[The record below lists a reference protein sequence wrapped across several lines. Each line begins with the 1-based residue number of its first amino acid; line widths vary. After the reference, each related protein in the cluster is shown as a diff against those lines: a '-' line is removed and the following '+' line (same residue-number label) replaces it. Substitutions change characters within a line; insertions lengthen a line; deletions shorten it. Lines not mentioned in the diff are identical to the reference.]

1 MFPNTQQDMQ
11 AGRGLD
17 SMRARTQA
25 PPQGTPNVTPA
36 DCLAHCQDQIAALLV
51 GRLALQPVAL
61 PSDLACAA
69 GMLRGQA
76 VRMYTQRFS
85 GSGFLSLTVARIETS
100 PGRLCSLTVVG
111 IPQPGA
117 GLPILGM
124 DLIGLSGSLSL
135 VAVDLAP
142 TDAQGDA
149 STWHSDCA
157 PLLRDLQRGTA
168 DALIPRKRPQF
179 TVDTFSALSVI
190 AGARNGTEEIVLRGL
205 TTFVQQ
211 ASDLWLRKQADCR
224 AHGAETE
231 SPRSQAELDRIRRWM
246 LAEQSNRKEH
256 NALSAIFGADFAA
269 RYLHGFLFDPPARIS
284 VPEGI

>member
-1 MFPNTQQDMQ
+1 MFPNTQQDVQ

-17 SMRARTQA
+17 SMQRRTQA
-25 PPQGTPNVTPA
+25 PLQGAPNVTPA
-36 DCLAHCQDQIAALLV
+36 DCLAHCQDQIAALLI

-61 PSDLACAA
+61 PPDLACAA
-69 GMLRGQA
+69 GMLRGQP

-85 GSGFLSLTVARIETS
+85 GSGFLSLTVARIEAS

-111 IPQPGA
+111 VPQPGA

-124 DLIGLSGSLSL
+124 DLIALSGSLSL

-142 TDAQGDA
+142 TDAQADA
-149 STWHSDCA
+149 PTWHSDCA
-157 PLLRDLQRGTA
+157 PLLRDLQQQTH
-168 DALIPRKRPQF
+168 DVLTPRKRPQF
-179 TVDTFSALSVI
+179 TVDTFSPLSVI

-205 TTFVQQ
+205 TTFLQRV
-211 ASDLWLRKQADCR
+211 SDLWLHKQADCR
-224 AHGAETE
+224 TQGAETE

-256 NALSAIFGADFAA
+256 NALSVIFGAEFAA

-284 VPEGI
+284 EPEGI